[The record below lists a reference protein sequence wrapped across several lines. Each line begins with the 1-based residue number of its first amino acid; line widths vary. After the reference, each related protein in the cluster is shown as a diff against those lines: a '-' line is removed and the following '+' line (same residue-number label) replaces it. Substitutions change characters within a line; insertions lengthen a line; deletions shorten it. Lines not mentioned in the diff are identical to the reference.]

1 MAVAGDIAFFVV
13 VAWVTALTA
22 LAATALRPRMAVAAA

>member
-13 VAWVTALTA
+13 VAWVTALA
-22 LAATALRPRMAVAAA
+22 SMALRPRMAVAAA